1 MKHDCR
7 LRSLEVF
14 EDEDGYLYVKDQCH
28 MPFGKD
34 HTFRVEYCP
43 VCGQKGNRSHI
54 AHMTMFNRTDIPDS
68 PHPIIP
74 DYHTEMVKVINDLNK
89 NIEVIKAFMISQST
103 QNECFMDRDFRTSE
117 KMSELTRRL
126 QSLEEL
132 NDHKIPY

>member
-14 EDEDGYLYVKDQCH
+14 EDEDGYLYCRDQCH

-54 AHMTMFNRTDIPDS
+54 AHMRMFKRTDIPDAG
-68 PHPIIP
+68 PPIIP
-74 DYHTEMVKVINDLNK
+74 DYHTEMVKVINDLNR
-89 NIEVIKAFMISQST
+89 NIEAIKAFMISQNT
-103 QNECFMDRDFRTSE
+103 QNECFIFNEMEMR
-117 KMSELTRRL
+117 KRL
-126 QSLEEL
+126 QALEEL

>member
-14 EDEDGYLYVKDQCH
+14 EDDDGYFFVKDQCN
-28 MPFGKD
+28 MPFGKS
-34 HTFRVEYCP
+34 HYSRVEYCP
-43 VCGQKGNRSHI
+43 VCGMKSKRSHI
-54 AHMTMFNRTDIPDS
+54 AHMTMFNRTDIPDA
-68 PHPIIP
+68 PHPTIP
-74 DYHTEMVKVINDLNK
+74 DYHTEMVKVIQDLNK

-126 QSLEEL
+126 QALEEL